1 MFGLNIKSTLS
12 LLLAGLFSSAA
23 SGQDSTLKVLF
34 IGNSYTHMYD
44 LPGTTALCA
53 SSINGTKFNLITD
66 QSTPGG
72 HYWYRHAAD
81 TNTIKKI
88 KTGAYDA
95 IVLQEQ
101 SQMLSLQDSVIASQ
115 SLPYLQFLV
124 DTIKKYQPKAQL
136 YFYRTWGRK
145 NGDKQNASA
154 WPVVSTYEGM
164 DSLLNKRYTQL
175 SDSLNAKLVRVG
187 DVWKAIRKQ
196 YPELELYDADESHP
210 SPLGT
215 YAAAVTFASTLFGI
229 HPLDMTYRGKLSEKE
244 ALQVRMVAE
253 QVLYPN
259 NATLKGANIKSKKKK
274 KKLSTPIEEK
284 EELYL
289 GQQHKTPRL
298 KKEDIPFNSHP
309 GGASYDASVA
319 LLSGNNSNVRR
330 RKSKQ

>member
-1 MFGLNIKSTLS
+1 MFRLNFKSTLT
-12 LLLAGLFSSAA
+12 LLFAGLLSHSVAA
-23 SGQDSTLKVLF
+23 QDSTLKVLF

-44 LPGTTALCA
+44 LPGTAALCA
-53 SSINGTKFNLITD
+53 ASVNGIKYNLQFE

-72 HYWYRHAAD
+72 HYWNRHAAD

-88 KTGAYDA
+88 KNGNFDA

-101 SQMLSLQDSVIASQ
+101 SQMLSLQDSVIAKQ
-115 SLPYLQFLV
+115 SLPYLQFLL
-124 DTIKKYQPKAQL
+124 DSIHKYQPNAKL

-145 NGDKQNASA
+145 NGDKQNAPT

-175 SDSLNAKLVRVG
+175 SDSLKIKLVRVG
-187 DVWKAIRKQ
+187 DVWKAIRTQ
-196 YPELELYDADESHP
+196 HPELELYDLDESHP

-215 YAAAVTFASTLFGI
+215 YVAAITFASTLFDI
-229 HPLDMTYRGKLSEKE
+229 HPLDITYRGKHSEKD
-244 ALQVRMVAE
+244 ALLIKQVAE

-259 NATLKGANIKSKKKK
+259 NSAMKGANLKPKKKK
-274 KKLSTPIEEK
+274 KKEQKKVEK

-289 GQQHKTPRL
+289 GDQHKTPRL
-298 KKEDIPFNSHP
+298 KKEDVPFNSHP